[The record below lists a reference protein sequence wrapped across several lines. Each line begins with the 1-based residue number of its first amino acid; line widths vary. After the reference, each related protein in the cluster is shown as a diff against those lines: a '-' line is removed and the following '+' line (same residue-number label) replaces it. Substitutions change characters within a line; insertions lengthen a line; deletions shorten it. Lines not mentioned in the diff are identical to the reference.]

1 MANLVTWLF
10 GIAATEPGDYL
21 KLRRI
26 RRRIYSVVAPLEA
39 QIIRSPE
46 PIAFGDLD
54 RAAFT
59 PAAPGTSWGRTHDCA
74 WLRLTGTIPEKLRD
88 DPRTVVMLG
97 IRGEAL
103 VHDAGG
109 QVIDSVSTVFLQGDL
124 PHAGARYRP
133 LHHVE
138 PDAEGTVELFAD
150 VSYNGLLLYAIGRGV
165 YHGAH
170 IATRNDEAF
179 ALYYDYLTLLVLARA
194 TEDEELE
201 TGIRSALHTS
211 YERFAAGD
219 LRGARIALAPS
230 LEARSQSDF
239 VYSAIGHGHL
249 DMAWLWPLRETHR
262 KAARTYIRAVN
273 TIEEHDGY
281 LYGTS
286 QPQQLLWMK
295 QEQPALY
302 ERVKQ
307 AVDDKRIELQG
318 SFWVETDTNL
328 AGGEALIRQSLVGRR
343 FLKEEFGLGDEDLR
357 LCWLPDTFGYSGN
370 LPQIISKSGMDW
382 FQTIKLA
389 WNKVTVFPHRS
400 FVWKGIDGSSV
411 LVHMPPEGDYNS
423 RGAAD
428 GLLTGLRQYPERAI
442 NTALLVFGS
451 GDGGGGPNEVHL
463 EVTGREHDL
472 RGLPR
477 VEYRTAGDFF
487 RGLERKVDD
496 LPHTHTGELYL
507 ETHQGTYTTQGL
519 IKKHDRLAGRKLHE
533 AEALAAMVGD
543 DSTVVLEPHWRA
555 LLLNNFHDILPGS
568 SIERVNREAVEAYEG
583 IEASADAYS
592 AGLVARLPG
601 AEAPGA
607 VAPGAVAVGR
617 AAPDVAAT
625 PARTATPAAAPAP
638 LSAINLTSFA
648 RDEFLEVD
656 GRWYRAEVGPYAA
669 APLVPLTNAASGV
682 TTPTGVTEPTG
693 ATTAATTTPSGVTAP
708 TGATT
713 AAATA
718 PSGATAAARIPSGVT
733 ATTTAA
739 TAPPF
744 PELRHTADTM
754 ANGILTLRFA
764 ADGSIDS
771 CLDAR
776 GEEHSAGG
784 LNRLTLHRDPYQ
796 WPFDAWDIG
805 QKYTART
812 PQTLRPSSVST
823 TIDGPRI
830 IRNQTFT
837 WKRGT
842 VEQRIVLEASS
853 ELVRFETRVDWQE
866 THRML
871 RADFRPTHFGPV
883 AKCEIQFGHIDRAT
897 TELDAP
903 STAQFEVCAHK
914 WIATSDADGGFALL
928 NDAKYGHR
936 AKSGLISL
944 NLLRSPT
951 FPDKTADRG
960 THTFT
965 YAFRPFAPD
974 ALADVIRDGY
984 RLNNPL
990 ITTPGVSFDSVASV
1004 DHPGIVIETLKPAEL
1019 GRGVIVRLYESLG
1032 EPARAA
1038 LRTTLRH
1045 SRASETDLIERTTGI
1060 ADLTRLE
1067 FTPFEIKTIL
1077 LEG

>member
-10 GIAATEPGDYL
+10 GIRAEEPGEYL
-21 KLRRI
+21 KLRRL
-26 RRRIYSVVAPLEA
+26 RRRIYTVEA
-39 QIIRSPE
+39 QLQAEIIRSPE
-46 PIAFGDLD
+46 PIPFGDLD
-54 RAAFT
+54 RDAFT
-59 PAAPGTSWGRTHDCA
+59 SAAPGTAWGSTHDCA
-74 WLRLTGTIPEKLRD
+74 WLRLTGTIPERMLGRPD
-88 DPRTVVMLG
+88 TVVMLG

-103 VHDAGG
+103 VHDADGA
-109 QVIDSVSTVFLQGDL
+109 VIDSVSTVFLQGDL

-138 PDAEGTVELFAD
+138 PGADGSVELFAD

-194 TEDEELE
+194 TDDAPLE
-201 TGIRSALHTS
+201 ASLRAALRTA
-211 YERFAAGD
+211 YDRFAAGD

-230 LEARSQSDF
+230 LEARSEGDF

-262 KAARTYIRAVN
+262 KAARTYIRALN

-286 QPQQLLWMK
+286 QPQQLLWLK
-295 QEQPALY
+295 EEQPALY
-302 ERVKQ
+302 ARVKQ
-307 AVDDKRIELQG
+307 AVAAGRIELQG

-343 FLKEEFGLGDEDLR
+343 FLKEEFGVGDDQLR

-400 FVWKGIDGSSV
+400 FVWKGIDGSDV

-428 GLLTGLRQYPERAI
+428 GLLRGLAQYPEKAI

-477 VEYRTAGDFF
+477 VEYRTASDFF
-487 RGLERKVDD
+487 RGLEEKVDE

-507 ETHQGTYTTQGL
+507 ETHQGTYTTQAQ
-519 IKKHDRLAGRKLHE
+519 IKKHDRIAGRRLHE
-533 AEALAAMVGD
+533 AEALAAIVGD
-543 DSTVVLEPHWRA
+543 DSTSVLEPHWRA

-568 SIERVNREAVEAYEG
+568 SIARVNREAIEAYEG
-583 IEASADAYS
+583 IEAAAEAYS
-592 AGLVARLPG
+592 ARLVERLPRPSRVLD
-601 AEAPGA
+601 AAAAPSG
-607 VAPGAVAVGR
+607 
-617 AAPDVAAT
+617 AAPDA
-625 PARTATPAAAPAP
+625 AAAP
-638 LSAINLTSFA
+638 SAINLTSFP
-648 RDEFLEVD
+648 RREYTKVGDEWFEADV
-656 GRWYRAEVGPYAA
+656 EPYAA
-669 APLVPLTNAASGV
+669 AALTPLGPH
-682 TTPTGVTEPTG
+682 
-693 ATTAATTTPSGVTAP
+693 
-708 TGATT
+708 
-713 AAATA
+713 
-718 PSGATAAARIPSGVT
+718 
-733 ATTTAA
+733 
-739 TAPPF
+739 PF
-744 PELRHTADTM
+744 PELRHTRDTM
-754 ANGILTLRFA
+754 ANGILSLRFD
-764 ADGSIDS
+764 ADGSIAS
-771 CLDAR
+771 CLDAA
-776 GEEHSAGG
+776 GVEHSAGG

-805 QKYTART
+805 QKYTSRT
-812 PQTLRPSSVST
+812 PVTLRPSDVST
-823 TIDGPRI
+823 TVDGPTI
-830 IRNQTFT
+830 IRSQRFA
-837 WKRGT
+837 WRGGEI
-842 VEQRIVLEASS
+842 EQRIVLGSGSA
-853 ELVRFETRVDWQE
+853 LVRFETRVDWRE
-866 THRML
+866 KHRML
-871 RADFRPTHFGPV
+871 RADFWPSHYGPV
-883 AKCEIQFGHIDRAT
+883 AKCEIQFGHIERAT

-914 WIATSDADGGFALL
+914 WIATSDERGGFALL

-944 NLLRSPT
+944 NLLRAPT

-960 THTFT
+960 SHTFT

-974 ALADVIRDGY
+974 ALADVIADGY

-990 ITTPGVSFDSVASV
+990 LTAAGVSFDSVASV
-1004 DHPGIVIETLKPAEL
+1004 DHPGVVVETLKPAEG

-1032 EPARAA
+1032 NPTTTA
-1038 LRTTLRH
+1038 LRTTLEH
-1045 SRASETDLIERTTGI
+1045 SRASEADLIERVTGP
-1060 ADLTRLE
+1060 ADLDELV
-1067 FTPFEIKTIL
+1067 FSPFEIKTIL
-1077 LEG
+1077 LES

>member
-10 GIAATEPGDYL
+10 GIAAQEPAEYR
-21 KLRRI
+21 KLRAMRS
-26 RRRIYSVVAPLEA
+26 RIYRVVAPLEA
-39 QIIRSPE
+39 EIIRSPE
-46 PIAFGDLD
+46 PIPFADLD
-54 RAAFT
+54 RSAFT
-59 PAAPGTSWGRTHDCA
+59 AARPGTSWGHTHDCA
-74 WLRLTGTIPEKLRD
+74 WIRLTGSIPASVLGDRS
-88 DPRTVVMLG
+88 TVVMLG

-103 VHDAGG
+103 VHDAAG

-138 PDAEGTVELFAD
+138 SDEHGRVELFAD
-150 VSYNGLLLYAIGRGV
+150 VSYNGFLLYAIGRGV

-170 IATRNDEAF
+170 IATRDDEAF

-194 TEDEELE
+194 TEDTRLE
-201 TGIRSALHTS
+201 TELRQALKTS
-211 YERFAAGD
+211 YERFAARD
-219 LRGARIALAPS
+219 VRGARIALAGP
-230 LEARSQSDF
+230 LAARSESDF

-262 KAARTYIRAVN
+262 KAARTYARAVN
-273 TIEEHDGY
+273 TIEDHDGY

-295 QEQPALY
+295 EEQPALY
-302 ERVKQ
+302 DRVKQ
-307 AVDDKRIELQG
+307 AVAAGRIELQG

-343 FLKEEFGLGDEDLR
+343 FLKEEFGLGDDDLR

-428 GLLTGLRQYPERAI
+428 GLLRGLAQYPEKAI
-442 NTALLVFGS
+442 NTALLVYGS

-487 RGLERKVDD
+487 RGLEQKVDE

-507 ETHQGTYTTQGL
+507 ETHQGTYTTQAE
-519 IKKHDRLAGRKLHE
+519 IKKRDRITGRKLHE
-533 AEALAAMVGD
+533 AEALAAIVGD
-543 DSTVVLEPHWRA
+543 DSTTVLEPHWRA

-568 SIERVNREAVEAYEG
+568 SIARVNREANEAYLRVA
-583 IEASADAYS
+583 EAADSYS
-592 AGLVARLPG
+592 ASLIERLP
-601 AEAPGA
+601 AA
-607 VAPGAVAVGR
+607 GR
-617 AAPDVAAT
+617 VD
-625 PARTATPAAAPAP
+625 ARAP
-638 LSAINLTSFA
+638 LSAINLTSMP
-648 RDEFLEVD
+648 RREYTKVEH
-656 GRWYRAEVGPYAA
+656 RWYTAEVGPYAA
-669 APLVPLTNAASGV
+669 AALTPLAEALPYPEFAF
-682 TTPTGVTEPTG
+682 TPT
-693 ATTAATTTPSGVTAP
+693 
-708 TGATT
+708 
-713 AAATA
+713 
-718 PSGATAAARIPSGVT
+718 
-733 ATTTAA
+733 
-739 TAPPF
+739 
-744 PELRHTADTM
+744 TM
-754 ANGILTLRFA
+754 TNGILSLRFA
-764 ADGSIDS
+764 PDGSIAS
-771 CLDAR
+771 CRDAA
-776 GEEHSAGG
+776 GVEHSKNG

-805 QKYTART
+805 QKYTTRT
-812 PQTLRPSSVST
+812 PRTLTPSHVST
-823 TIDGPRI
+823 TIDGPQI
-830 IRNQTFT
+830 IRSQTFS
-837 WKRGT
+837 WKHGE
-842 VEQRIVLEASS
+842 VEQRIVLEAGS
-853 ELVRFETRVDWQE
+853 ELVRFETHIDWHE
-866 THRML
+866 KHHML
-871 RADFRPTHFGPV
+871 RADFWPEHYGAV
-883 AKCEIQFGHIDRAT
+883 AKCEIQFGHIERAT

-914 WIATSDADGGFALL
+914 WIATSNDRGGFALL
-928 NDAKYGHR
+928 NDGKYGHR

-951 FPDKTADRG
+951 FPDKSADQG
-960 THTFT
+960 SHSFT

-974 ALADVIRDGY
+974 ALADVIGDAY

-990 ITTPGVSFDSVASV
+990 LIAPGVEFDSVASV
-1004 DHPGIVIETLKPAEL
+1004 DHPGIVIETLKPAENQ
-1019 GRGVIVRLYESLG
+1019 RGVIVRLYESLG
-1032 EPARAA
+1032 EPTTAA
-1038 LRTTLRH
+1038 LRTTLKH
-1045 SRASETDLIERTTGI
+1045 SHASETDLIERITGPT
-1060 ADLTRLE
+1060 DLGRLE

-1077 LEG
+1077 LEP

>member
-10 GIAATEPGDYL
+10 GIAAQEPGEYR
-21 KLRRI
+21 KLRRM
-26 RRRIYSVVAPLEA
+26 RSRIYRVVAPLEA
-39 QIIRSPE
+39 EIIRSPE
-46 PIAFGDLD
+46 PIPFGDLD
-54 RAAFT
+54 RGAFT
-59 PAAPGTSWGRTHDCA
+59 PARPGTSWGHTHDCA
-74 WLRLTGTIPEKLRD
+74 WLRLTGSIPERMLG
-88 DPRTVVMLG
+88 DPATVVMLG

-138 PDAEGTVELFAD
+138 AGEHGAVELYAD
-150 VSYNGLLLYAIGRGV
+150 VSYNGFLLYAIGRGV
-165 YHGAH
+165 YHGANV
-170 IATRNDEAF
+170 ATRDDEAF

-194 TEDEELE
+194 TDDTALEAELR
-201 TGIRSALHTS
+201 GALRTAFD
-211 YERFAAGD
+211 RFSAGD
-219 LRGARIALAPS
+219 LRGARIALQPA
-230 LEARSQSDF
+230 LAARSESDF

-262 KAARTYIRAVN
+262 KAARTYIRALN

-295 QEQPALY
+295 QEQPALFA
-302 ERVKQ
+302 RVKE
-307 AVDDKRIELQG
+307 AVAAGRIELQG

-343 FLKEEFGLGDEDLR
+343 FLKEEFGLADDDLR

-370 LPQIISKSGMDW
+370 LPQIISKSGMQW

-428 GLLTGLRQYPERAI
+428 GLLRGLAQYPEKAI
-442 NTALLVFGS
+442 NTALLVYGS

-463 EVTGREHDL
+463 ELTGREHDL

-487 RGLERKVDD
+487 RGLEQKVDD

-507 ETHQGTYTTQGL
+507 ETHQGTYTTQAA
-519 IKKHDRLAGRKLHE
+519 IKKHDRLAGRRMHE
-533 AEALAAMVGD
+533 AEALAAIVGD

-568 SIERVNREAVEAYEG
+568 SIARVNREAVEAYEH
-583 IEASADAYS
+583 IEAAADTYIA
-592 AGLVARLPG
+592 ALIERLPG
-601 AEAPGA
+601 VPQGEPD
-607 VAPGAVAVGR
+607 
-617 AAPDVAAT
+617 AAP
-625 PARTATPAAAPAP
+625 P
-638 LSAINLTSFA
+638 SAINLTSFA
-648 RDEFLEVD
+648 RHEFTKVN
-656 GRWYRAEVGPYAA
+656 GRWYRADVEPYAA
-669 APLVPLTNAASGV
+669 APLTPLSA
-682 TTPTGVTEPTG
+682 TEPPD
-693 ATTAATTTPSGVTAP
+693 APDAAGGTPLSFAP
-708 TGATT
+708 AFSFTERTL
-713 AAATA
+713 
-718 PSGATAAARIPSGVT
+718 S
-733 ATTTAA
+733 
-739 TAPPF
+739 
-744 PELRHTADTM
+744 
-754 ANGILTLRFA
+754 NGILTLHFA

-771 CLDAR
+771 CLDAA
-776 GEEHSAGG
+776 GVEHSARG

-812 PQTLRPSSVST
+812 PQTLSPSHVDT
-823 TIDGPRI
+823 TIDGPTI
-830 IRNQTFT
+830 IRSQTYS
-837 WKRGT
+837 WKRGR
-842 VEQRIVLEASS
+842 VEQRIVLEAGS
-853 ELVRFETRVDWQE
+853 ELVRFETRVDWHE
-866 THRML
+866 KHRML
-871 RADFRPTHFGPV
+871 RADFWPAHYGPV
-883 AKCEIQFGHIDRAT
+883 AKCEIQFGHIERAT

-914 WIATSDADGGFALL
+914 WLATSNPNGGFALL
-928 NDAKYGHR
+928 NDGKYGHR

-960 THTFT
+960 SHTFT

-974 ALADVIRDGY
+974 ALTDVVRDAY

-990 ITTPGVSFDSVASV
+990 LTAPDVSFGSVAWV
-1004 DHPGIVIETLKPAEL
+1004 DHPGIVVETLKPAEN

-1032 EPARAA
+1032 EPVTAA
-1038 LRTTLRH
+1038 LRTTLTFA
-1045 SRASETDLIERTTGI
+1045 RASETDLIERTVAP
-1060 ADLTRLE
+1060 ADLDRLA

-1077 LEG
+1077 LES

>member
-10 GIAATEPGDYL
+10 GIAAQEPGEYR
-21 KLRRI
+21 KLRRM
-26 RRRIYSVVAPLEA
+26 RRRIYSVVAPLQAE
-39 QIIRSPE
+39 IIRSPE
-46 PIAFGDLD
+46 PTRFDDLD
-54 RAAFT
+54 RSAFT
-59 PAAPGTSWGRTHDCA
+59 PARPGTSWGRTHDCA
-74 WLRLTGTIPEKLRD
+74 WIRLTGTIPERMRGV
-88 DPRTVVMLG
+88 PSTVVMLG

-103 VHDAGG
+103 VHDAQG

-138 PDAEGTVELFAD
+138 PDEHGNVELFAD
-150 VSYNGLLLYAIGRGV
+150 VSYNGFLLYAIGRGV

-170 IATRNDEAF
+170 VATRDDEAF

-194 TEDEELE
+194 TEDEALEVEL
-201 TGIRSALHTS
+201 RRALRTS

-219 LRGARIALAPS
+219 LRGARVALAAS
-230 LEARSQSDF
+230 LEARSDSDF

-262 KAARTYIRAVN
+262 KAARTYVRAVN

-295 QEQPALY
+295 QQQPALY

-307 AVDDKRIELQG
+307 AVAAGRIELQG

-328 AGGEALIRQSLVGRR
+328 AGGEALIRQSLIGRR
-343 FLKEEFGLGDEDLR
+343 FLKEEFGVGDEDLR

-400 FVWKGIDGSSV
+400 FVWKGIDSSSV

-428 GLLTGLRQYPERAI
+428 GLLKGLAQYPERAI
-442 NTALLVFGS
+442 NTALLVYGS

-487 RGLERKVDD
+487 RGLEKKVDE

-507 ETHQGTYTTQGL
+507 ETHQGTYTTQGQ
-519 IKKHDRLAGRKLHE
+519 IKKHDRIAGRKLHE
-533 AEALAAMVGD
+533 AEALAAIVGD
-543 DSTVVLEPHWRA
+543 DSTSVLEPHWRD

-568 SIERVNREAVEAYEG
+568 SIARVNREAVEAYER
-583 IEASADAYS
+583 IETAADAYI
-592 AGLVARLPG
+592 AGLVERLPG
-601 AEAPGA
+601 AVLGA
-607 VAPGAVAVGR
+607 VMGAGSGAVSGAGPVNAWSGAGPVD
-617 AAPDVAAT
+617 AAFQP
-625 PARTATPAAAPAP
+625 
-638 LSAINLTSFA
+638 SAINLTSMP
-648 RDEFLEVD
+648 RHEFTHVE
-656 GRWYRAEVGPYAA
+656 GRWYRADVGPYAA
-669 APLVPLTNAASGV
+669 APLSPLDQGGFAELGFTAS
-682 TTPTGVTEPTG
+682 TIT
-693 ATTAATTTPSGVTAP
+693 
-708 TGATT
+708 
-713 AAATA
+713 
-718 PSGATAAARIPSGVT
+718 
-733 ATTTAA
+733 
-739 TAPPF
+739 
-744 PELRHTADTM
+744 
-754 ANGILTLRFA
+754 NGILTLRFGE
-764 ADGSIDS
+764 DGSIAS
-771 CLDAR
+771 CRDAA
-776 GEEHSAGG
+776 GVEHSAGG

-805 QKYTART
+805 QKYTTRAPR
-812 PQTLRPSSVST
+812 TLRPSTIST
-823 TIDGPRI
+823 TIDGPQI
-830 IRNQTFT
+830 IRSQVYA
-837 WKRGT
+837 WKGGE
-842 VEQRIVLEASS
+842 VEQRVVLESGS
-853 ELVRFETRVDWQE
+853 ELVRFETRIDWHE
-866 THRML
+866 KHRML
-871 RADFRPTHFGPV
+871 RADFWPSHYGPV
-883 AKCEIQFGHIDRAT
+883 AKCEIQFGHIERAT

-914 WIATSDADGGFALL
+914 WLATSNERGGFALL

-960 THTFT
+960 SHTFT

-990 ITTPGVSFDSVASV
+990 LAAAGVAFDSVASV
-1004 DHPGIVIETLKPAEL
+1004 DHPAIVIETIKPAEL
-1019 GRGVIVRLYESLG
+1019 GRGVIVRMYESLG
-1032 EPARAA
+1032 EPATTA
-1038 LRTTLRH
+1038 LRTTLEH
-1045 SRASETDLIERTTGI
+1045 SRASETDLIERTTGA
-1060 ADLTRLE
+1060 ADLARLE

>member
-1 MANLVTWLF
+1 MANFATWLF
-10 GIAATEPGDYL
+10 GIAAQEPGEYR
-21 KLRRI
+21 KLRRM
-26 RRRIYSVVAPLEA
+26 RSRIYRVVAPLEA
-39 QIIRSPE
+39 EIIRSPE
-46 PIAFGDLD
+46 PIPWGALD

-59 PAAPGTSWGRTHDCA
+59 PAKPGTSWGHTHDCA
-74 WLRLTGTIPEKLRD
+74 WIRLTGTIPERMLG
-88 DPRTVVMLG
+88 DPSTVVMLG

-103 VHDAGG
+103 VHDANG

-133 LHHVE
+133 LHNVE
-138 PDAEGTVELFAD
+138 PDEHGNVELFAD
-150 VSYNGLLLYAIGRGV
+150 VSYNGFLLYAIGRGV

-170 IATRNDEAF
+170 VATRDDEAF
-179 ALYYDYLTLLVLARA
+179 ALYYDYLTLLVLAGATDDAALEAEVRRA
-194 TEDEELE
+194 LKV
-201 TGIRSALHTS
+201 S

-219 LRGARIALAPS
+219 LRGARVALARS
-230 LEARSQSDF
+230 LEARSESDF

-262 KAARTYIRAVN
+262 KAARTYVRAVN

-286 QPQQLLWMK
+286 QPQQLFWMK

-307 AVDDKRIELQG
+307 AVAAGRIELQG

-343 FLKEEFGLGDEDLR
+343 FLKEEFGLGDDDLR

-428 GLLTGLRQYPERAI
+428 GLLKGLAQYPERAI
-442 NTALLVFGS
+442 NTALLVYGS

-487 RGLERKVDD
+487 RGLEQKVAE

-519 IKKHDRLAGRKLHE
+519 IKKHDRIAGRKLHE

-543 DSTVVLEPHWRA
+543 DSTTVLEPHWRA

-568 SIERVNREAVEAYEG
+568 SIARVNREAVEAYEG
-583 IEASADAYS
+583 VEEAADAYV
-592 AGLVARLPG
+592 AELVERLPS
-601 AEAPGA
+601 AIPVAAARMADADTATKAIAASTTAPGA
-607 VAPGAVAVGR
+607 APTKGA
-617 AAPDVAAT
+617 P
-625 PARTATPAAAPAP
+625 
-638 LSAINLTSFA
+638 SAINLTSFS
-648 RDEFLEVD
+648 RHEFTQVQ
-656 GRWYRAEVGPYAA
+656 GRWYRADVEPYAA
-669 APLVPLTNAASGV
+669 AALSPLEAGGFAELDFTASTMTNG
-682 TTPTGVTEPTG
+682 
-693 ATTAATTTPSGVTAP
+693 
-708 TGATT
+708 
-713 AAATA
+713 
-718 PSGATAAARIPSGVT
+718 
-733 ATTTAA
+733 
-739 TAPPF
+739 
-744 PELRHTADTM
+744 L
-754 ANGILTLRFA
+754 LTLRFA
-764 ADGSIDS
+764 DDGSIAS
-771 CLDAR
+771 CRDAA
-776 GEEHSAGG
+776 GIEHSARG

-805 QKYTART
+805 QKYTTRTART
-812 PQTLRPSSVST
+812 LTPSHVQT
-823 TIDGPRI
+823 TIDGPTI
-830 IRNQTFT
+830 IRSQTYT
-837 WKRGT
+837 WNRGEI
-842 VEQRIVLEASS
+842 EQRVVLEAGS
-853 ELVRFETRVDWQE
+853 ELVRFETRVDWHE
-866 THRML
+866 KHRML
-871 RADFRPTHFGPV
+871 RADFWPAHYGPV
-883 AKCEIQFGHIDRAT
+883 AKCEIQFGHIERAT

-914 WIATSDADGGFALL
+914 WLATSNDHGGFALL
-928 NDAKYGHR
+928 NDGKYGHR

-960 THTFT
+960 SHTFT

-990 ITTPGVSFDSVASV
+990 LPARGVSFGSVAST
-1004 DHPGIVIETLKPAEL
+1004 DHVGIVIETIKPAEG

-1032 EPARAA
+1032 EPTTTA
-1038 LRTTLRH
+1038 LRTTLEH
-1045 SRASETDLIERTTGI
+1045 SRASETDLIERITGP
-1060 ADLTRLE
+1060 ADLDRLE

>member
-26 RRRIYSVVAPLEA
+26 RRRIYTVVAPLEA
-39 QIIRSPE
+39 EIIRSPE
-46 PIAFGDLD
+46 PIPFGDLD
-54 RAAFT
+54 PDAFT
-59 PAAPGTSWGRTHDCA
+59 AARPGTSWGQTHDCA
-74 WLRLTGTIPEKLRD
+74 WIRLTGTIPEKLRG

-138 PDAEGTVELFAD
+138 PDAEGRVELFAD
-150 VSYNGLLLYAIGRGV
+150 VSYNGLLLYAVGRGV

-170 IATRNDEAF
+170 IAVRDEEAF
-179 ALYYDYLTLLVLARA
+179 ALYYDYLTLLVLAHA
-194 TEDEELE
+194 TEDADLE
-201 TGIRSALHTS
+201 ASIRDALHTS

-219 LRGARIALAPS
+219 LRGARRALAPS
-230 LEARSQSDF
+230 LAARSESDF

-302 ERVKQ
+302 DRVKQ
-307 AVDDKRIELQG
+307 AVEAKRIELQG

-343 FLKEEFGLGDEDLR
+343 FLKQEFGLGDDDLR

-428 GLLTGLRQYPERAI
+428 GLLTGLKQYPERAI

-463 EVTGREHDL
+463 EITGREHDL

-477 VEYRTAGDFF
+477 VEYRSAGDFF

-496 LPHTHTGELYL
+496 LPHTHSGELYL
-507 ETHQGTYTTQGL
+507 ETHQGTYTTQAL
-519 IKKHDRLAGRKLHE
+519 IKTHDRLAGRKLHE

-568 SIERVNREAVEAYEG
+568 SIERVNREAVEAYER
-583 IEASADAYS
+583 IEAAADAYS
-592 AGLVARLPG
+592 AELIARLPG
-601 AEAPGA
+601 AQ
-607 VAPGAVAVGR
+607 
-617 AAPDVAAT
+617 DVAT
-625 PARTATPAAAPAP
+625 PDA
-638 LSAINLTSFA
+638 AINLTSFP
-648 RDEFLEVD
+648 RREFVKVNRLWHQAD
-656 GRWYRAEVGPYAA
+656 IAPYAA
-669 APLVPLTNAASGV
+669 APLVRLDAS
-682 TTPTGVTEPTG
+682 
-693 ATTAATTTPSGVTAP
+693 AT
-708 TGATT
+708 
-713 AAATA
+713 
-718 PSGATAAARIPSGVT
+718 
-733 ATTTAA
+733 
-739 TAPPF
+739 PF
-744 PELRHTADTM
+744 PELHHTSDTM
-754 ANGILTLRFA
+754 ANGILTLHFA

-771 CLDAR
+771 CLDAQ
-776 GEEHSAGG
+776 GAEHSAGG

-830 IRNQTFT
+830 IRSQTYT
-837 WKRGT
+837 WKRGR
-842 VEQRIVLEASS
+842 VEQRIVLESGS
-853 ELVRFETRVDWQE
+853 ELVRFETRVDWHE

-871 RADFRPTHFGPV
+871 RADFWPTHYGDV
-883 AKCEIQFGHIDRAT
+883 AKCEIQFGHIERAT

-914 WIATSDADGGFALL
+914 WLATSDADGGFALL
-928 NDAKYGHR
+928 NDGKYGHR
-936 AKSGLISL
+936 AKAGLISL

-960 THTFT
+960 SHTFT

-974 ALADVIRDGY
+974 ALTEVIRDGY

-990 ITTPGVSFDSVASV
+990 LIAPGAAFDSVASV
-1004 DHPGIVIETLKPAEL
+1004 DHPGIVIETIKPAEE

-1032 EPARAA
+1032 EPTTAA
-1038 LRTTLRH
+1038 LRTTLEH
-1045 SRASETDLIERTTGI
+1045 LRASETDLIERTIGD
-1060 ADLTRLE
+1060 ADLGRLE

>member
-1 MANLVTWLF
+1 MANLATWLF
-10 GIAATEPGDYL
+10 GIALQEPLEYRR
-21 KLRRI
+21 LRRM
-26 RRRIYSVVAPLEA
+26 RSRIYSVVAPLEA

-46 PIAFGDLD
+46 PIPFDALD
-54 RAAFT
+54 RSAFT
-59 PAAPGTSWGRTHDCA
+59 PAKPGTSWGRTHDCA
-74 WLRLTGTIPEKLRD
+74 WIRLTGTIPERMLGE
-88 DPRTVVMLG
+88 PNTVVMLG

-103 VHDAGG
+103 VHDAQGG
-109 QVIDSVSTVFLQGDL
+109 VIDSVSTVFLQGDL

-138 PDAEGTVELFAD
+138 PDEHGNVELFAD
-150 VSYNGLLLYAIGRGV
+150 VSYNGFLLYAIGRGV

-170 IATRNDEAF
+170 VATRNDEAF

-194 TEDEELE
+194 TDDDALE
-201 TGIRSALHTS
+201 TELRRALATS
-211 YERFAAGD
+211 YRRFAAHD
-219 LRGARIALAPS
+219 LRGARVALAAS
-230 LEARSQSDF
+230 LEARSESDF

-262 KAARTYIRAVN
+262 KAARTYVRAVN

-302 ERVKQ
+302 DRVKE
-307 AVDDKRIELQG
+307 AVAANRIELQG

-343 FLKEEFGLGDEDLR
+343 FLKDEFGLGDDDLR

-428 GLLTGLRQYPERAI
+428 GLLRGLAQYPEKAI
-442 NTALLVFGS
+442 NTALLVYGS

-477 VEYRTAGDFF
+477 VEYRSAGDFF
-487 RGLERKVDD
+487 RGLEKKVDE

-507 ETHQGTYTTQGL
+507 ETHQGTYTTQAD
-519 IKKHDRLAGRKLHE
+519 IKKHDRVAGRKLHE
-533 AEALAAMVGD
+533 AEALAAIVGD

-568 SIERVNREAVEAYEG
+568 SIARVNREAVEAYES
-583 IEASADAYS
+583 IETAADTYA
-592 AGLVARLPG
+592 AGLIDRLPG
-601 AEAPGA
+601 A
-607 VAPGAVAVGR
+607 
-617 AAPDVAAT
+617 
-625 PARTATPAAAPAP
+625 TATPGVPVDARHSESAPALAP
-638 LSAINLTSFA
+638 PSAINLTSFV
-648 RDEFLEVD
+648 RHEFTRVQ
-656 GRWYRAEVGPYAA
+656 GRWFYADIEPYAA
-669 APLVPLTNAASGV
+669 APL
-682 TTPTGVTEPTG
+682 TPFS
-693 ATTAATTTPSGVTAP
+693 PSGDAGSAP
-708 TGATT
+708 LSF
-713 AAATA
+713 A
-718 PSGATAAARIPSGVT
+718 PAFSSTKNTLS
-733 ATTTAA
+733 
-739 TAPPF
+739 
-744 PELRHTADTM
+744 
-754 ANGILTLRFA
+754 NGMLTLRFA
-764 ADGSIDS
+764 ADGSISS
-771 CLDAR
+771 CLDAA
-776 GEEHSAGG
+776 GVEHSAGG

-812 PQTLRPSSVST
+812 PQSLRPSSVST
-823 TIDGPRI
+823 TIDGPTI
-830 IRNQTFT
+830 IRSQTYT
-837 WKRGT
+837 WKRGE
-842 VEQRIVLEASS
+842 VEQRVVLEAGS
-853 ELVRFETRVDWQE
+853 ELVRFETRVEWHE
-866 THRML
+866 KHHML
-871 RADFRPTHFGPV
+871 RADFWPTHYGPV
-883 AKCEIQFGHIDRAT
+883 AKCEIQFGHIERAT
-897 TELDAP
+897 TELNAP

-914 WIATSDADGGFALL
+914 WLATSTASGGFALL

-951 FPDKTADRG
+951 FPDKLADRG
-960 THTFT
+960 SHTFT
-965 YAFRPFAPD
+965 YAFRPFAVD

-984 RLNNPL
+984 RLNSPL
-990 ITTPGVSFDSVASV
+990 LTAAGVSFDSVVSV
-1004 DHPGIVIETLKPAEL
+1004 DHAGIVIETLKPAEG

-1032 EPARAA
+1032 EPTTAA
-1038 LRTTLRH
+1038 LRTTLEH
-1045 SRASETDLIERTTGI
+1045 SRASETDLIERTTGA
-1060 ADLTRLE
+1060 ADLDRLE

-1077 LEG
+1077 LER

>member
-1 MANLVTWLF
+1 MANFATWLF
-10 GIAATEPGDYL
+10 GIAAQEPLEYRR
-21 KLRRI
+21 LRRL
-26 RRRIYSVVAPLEA
+26 RSRIYRVVAPVEA
-39 QIIRSPE
+39 EIIRSPE
-46 PIAFGDLD
+46 PIPFGSLD
-54 RAAFT
+54 RSAFT
-59 PAAPGTSWGRTHDCA
+59 PAKPGTSWGRTHDCA
-74 WLRLTGTIPEKLRD
+74 WIRLTGTIPERILGEPD
-88 DPRTVVMLG
+88 TVVMLG

-103 VHDAGG
+103 VHDARGG
-109 QVIDSVSTVFLQGDL
+109 VIDSVSTVFLQGDL
-124 PHAGARYRP
+124 PHAGAQYRP
-133 LHHVE
+133 MHHVE
-138 PDAEGTVELFAD
+138 PDEHGNIELFAD
-150 VSYNGLLLYAIGRGV
+150 VSYNGFLLYAIGRGV

-170 IATRNDEAF
+170 VATRNDEAF

-194 TEDEELE
+194 TDDHTLE
-201 TGIRSALHTS
+201 SSLRRALATS
-211 YERFAAGD
+211 YERFAAHD
-219 LRGARIALAPS
+219 LRGARVALAAS
-230 LEARSQSDF
+230 LEARSESDF

-262 KAARTYIRAVN
+262 KAARTYVRAVN

-286 QPQQLLWMK
+286 QPQQLFWMK

-302 ERVKQ
+302 ERVKE
-307 AVDDKRIELQG
+307 AVAAKRIELQG

-428 GLLTGLRQYPERAI
+428 GLLRGLAQYPEKAI
-442 NTALLVFGS
+442 NTALLVYGS

-477 VEYRTAGDFF
+477 VEYRSAGDFF
-487 RGLERKVDD
+487 RGLETKVDE

-507 ETHQGTYTTQGL
+507 ETHQGTYTTQAL
-519 IKKHDRLAGRKLHE
+519 IKKHDRIAGRKLHE
-533 AEALAAMVGD
+533 AEALAAIAGD

-568 SIERVNREAVEAYEG
+568 SIARVNREAVEAYEG
-583 IEASADAYS
+583 VETAADTYI
-592 AGLVARLPG
+592 GELVDRLPRVVTTTPD
-601 AEAPGA
+601 APPS
-607 VAPGAVAVGR
+607 V
-617 AAPDVAAT
+617 
-625 PARTATPAAAPAP
+625 
-638 LSAINLTSFA
+638 INLTSFA
-648 RDEFLEVD
+648 RHDFTQLH
-656 GRWYRAEVGPYAA
+656 GRWYRADVAPYAA
-669 APLVPLTNAASGV
+669 AALSPLTPDDTSNFNRLDFTS
-682 TTPTGVTEPTG
+682 
-693 ATTAATTTPSGVTAP
+693 
-708 TGATT
+708 
-713 AAATA
+713 
-718 PSGATAAARIPSGVT
+718 
-733 ATTTAA
+733 
-739 TAPPF
+739 
-744 PELRHTADTM
+744 DTM
-754 ANGILTLRFA
+754 TNGILTLRFA
-764 ADGSIDS
+764 ADGSISS
-771 CLDAR
+771 CRDAA
-776 GEEHSAGG
+776 GVEHSAGG

-805 QKYTART
+805 QKYTSRAPRVLT
-812 PQTLRPSSVST
+812 PSHVST
-823 TIDGPRI
+823 TIDGPQI
-830 IRNQTFT
+830 IRSQTYT
-837 WKRGT
+837 WKHGEI
-842 VEQRIVLEASS
+842 EQRIVLESGS
-853 ELVRFETRVDWQE
+853 ELVRFETRIDWHE
-866 THRML
+866 KHHML
-871 RADFRPTHFGPV
+871 RADFWPAHYGPV
-883 AKCEIQFGHIDRAT
+883 ATCEIQFGHIERAT

-914 WIATSDADGGFALL
+914 WLATSNESGGFALL
-928 NDAKYGHR
+928 NDGKYGHR

-960 THTFT
+960 SHSFT

-974 ALADVIRDGY
+974 ALTDVIRDGY

-990 ITTPGVSFDSVASV
+990 LTTAGVSFDSVASV
-1004 DHPGIVIETLKPAEL
+1004 DHPGVVIETLKPAEG

-1032 EPARAA
+1032 EPTTTA
-1038 LRTTLRH
+1038 LRTTLEH
-1045 SRASETDLIERTTGI
+1045 SRASETDLIERATGP
-1060 ADLTRLE
+1060 ADLDRLE

-1077 LEG
+1077 LER